1 MPPVMGAAAFIMA
14 EFTGI
19 AYSKIIIAAA
29 IPAILYYFAVGTM
42 VHLEASKLGL
52 KGLPR
57 EMLPSIRQ
65 LLISKGYLLIPLISV
80 IVFLVTGNTPT
91 LAAFKA
97 IAISIIVAI
106 IVALVKKIS
115 PLLSKIF

>member
-19 AYSKIIIAAA
+19 PYSKIIIAAA

-52 KGLPR
+52 KQ
-57 EMLPSIRQ
+57 EID
-65 LLISKGYLLIPLISV
+65 KY
-80 IVFLVTGNTPT
+80 
-91 LAAFKA
+91 
-97 IAISIIVAI
+97 
-106 IVALVKKIS
+106 KKRNED
-115 PLLSKIF
+115 L